1 MNRPLII
8 ILGND
13 AFVSPNYKAHHEK
26 SMEFLQKPPE
36 WLVKSLPEGGARDL
50 VQGSGW
56 YVVLGVAGL
65 VLLLILWTFLVK
77 LFRRK
82 EPEEVRL
89 PNLEE
94 ELSLYPELKPS
105 TGDRQLR
112 VEGVP
117 VRLRLVVIAPAG
129 KDDEVHADDVERMLE
144 SILPGLGDICK
155 GDKPRIKVWPRQL
168 SYEGFTKH
176 FQRNM
181 LTPESAG
188 ELSRWVLLGGR
199 AKLGKQQVMLGLG
212 LQAVK
217 PTTLGRRTVEAHE
230 WPTVLRVRVRD

>member
-1 MNRPLII
+1 M
-8 ILGND
+8 
-13 AFVSPNYKAHHEK
+13 
-26 SMEFLQKPPE
+26 
-36 WLVKSLPEGGARDL
+36 PEGGARDF

-56 YVVLGVAGL
+56 YVVLGIGAL
-65 VLLLILWTFLVK
+65 IILLILLRLLRA
-77 LFRRK
+77 LFGRK
-82 EPEEVRL
+82 KKPESRA

-94 ELSLYPELKPS
+94 DLATYPALQPS
-105 TGDRQLR
+105 IGDRQLR

-117 VRLRLVVIAPAG
+117 VRMRLVIVAPAG
-129 KDDEVHADDVERMLE
+129 KDDEIDADDVETLLE
-144 SILPGLGDICK
+144 RVLPGLGAICR

-181 LTPESAG
+181 VTGEPEG
-188 ELSRWVLLGGR
+188 ELSRWVLLAGR
-199 AKLGKQQVMLGLG
+199 AKLGNQQIMLGLA

-230 WPTVLRVRVRD
+230 WPTVLRVRVRE